1 MVWQIWAF
9 FLRRGIPVSPGFLA
23 GPSYLYH
30 SLVLWELTAAGR
42 LHTVGAP
49 GWDAASGRQ
58 PGLDVRPHQTV
69 GLFLNPCGNLV
80 HVTCPDSL
88 ASGSFHSKANR
99 GQLWGL
105 SLKQKKASF
114 RSNTVYQVWEGGK
127 VLSRLYGLG
136 TVGWM
141 SSTHLFT
148 SLRSC
153 TGL

>member
-1 MVWQIWAF
+1 MLIAPSS
-9 FLRRGIPVSPGFLA
+9 GISHRVHVQSNA
-23 GPSYLYH
+23 
-30 SLVLWELTAAGR
+30 
-42 LHTVGAP
+42 VGAASSRSSTYCRSTRV
-49 GWDAASGRQ
+49 GCCVRKAARSRCKAS
-58 PGLDVRPHQTV
+58 LNRV

-80 HVTCPDSL
+80 HVSCPDSP

-99 GQLWGL
+99 GRLWGL
-105 SLKQKKASF
+105 SLKQRKASF

-141 SSTHLFT
+141 SSTRLFT

-153 TGL
+153 MGL

>member
-1 MVWQIWAF
+1 MRYPSLPRVSSRA
-9 FLRRGIPVSPGFLA
+9 PVPLSQSNAVGAASNRSSTYCRSTRA
-23 GPSYLYH
+23 GCC
-30 SLVLWELTAAGR
+30 VQKAAGSQCK
-42 LHTVGAP
+42 
-49 GWDAASGRQ
+49 ASSNR
-58 PGLDVRPHQTV
+58 V

-80 HVTCPDSL
+80 HVSCPDSP

-99 GQLWGL
+99 GWLWGL

-127 VLSRLYGLG
+127 VLSRLYGLV

-141 SSTHLFT
+141 SSTCLFT

-153 TGL
+153 MGL